1 MVSVTNDPSVRSTVR
16 RAHSDWA
23 SLVVSWYR
31 YRRYDVKQVPKI
43 KKKRLFDSVEQGQER
58 TTQKRTDVSQI
69 FDIFAPKNCDQK
81 VTKFCSEKNL
91 LVGKKEKKSPRRTD
105 ARVQPF

>member
-1 MVSVTNDPSVRSTVR
+1 MPSGG
-16 RAHSDWA
+16 AHIDWA

-31 YRRYDVKQVPKI
+31 RYDVKLVSKI

-58 TTQKRTDVSQI
+58 TTQKGTDVSQI
-69 FDIFAPKNCDQK
+69 FDIFAPKNYDQK
-81 VTKFCSEKNL
+81 VSKFCSEKNL
-91 LVGKKEKKSPRRTD
+91 LVGQTPAPPRRTD